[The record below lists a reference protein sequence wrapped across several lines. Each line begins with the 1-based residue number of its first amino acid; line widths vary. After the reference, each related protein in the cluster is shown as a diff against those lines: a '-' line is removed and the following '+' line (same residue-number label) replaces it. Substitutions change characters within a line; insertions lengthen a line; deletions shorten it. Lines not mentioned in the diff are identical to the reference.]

1 MSMKIRRGDDM
12 RRTFTIAACALIGFF
27 NGVLAQTKQ
36 GTAAEARATLKKTV
50 AALKVDKTKALI

>member
-1 MSMKIRRGDDM
+1 M

-50 AALKVDKTKALI
+50 AAVKADKTKALI